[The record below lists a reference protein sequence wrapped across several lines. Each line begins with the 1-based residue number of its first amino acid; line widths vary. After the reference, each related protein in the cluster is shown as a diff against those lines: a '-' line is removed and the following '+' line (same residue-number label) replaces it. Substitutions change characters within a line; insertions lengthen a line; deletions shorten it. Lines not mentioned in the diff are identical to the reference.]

1 MTFPD
6 NLSVSSFKGQ
16 VVQDCCLDCL
26 SLEGGTDRLS
36 LNVVENYHSTLRKI
50 LKERRYYLKRDIEA
64 IMSSAVYKIQAFMRV
79 SINYD

>member
-26 SLEGGTDRLS
+26 SLEGVTDRLS
-36 LNVVENYHSTLRKI
+36 GNVENYHSTLRKI

-64 IMSSAVYKIQAFMRV
+64 FMSSAVYKIQAFMRV